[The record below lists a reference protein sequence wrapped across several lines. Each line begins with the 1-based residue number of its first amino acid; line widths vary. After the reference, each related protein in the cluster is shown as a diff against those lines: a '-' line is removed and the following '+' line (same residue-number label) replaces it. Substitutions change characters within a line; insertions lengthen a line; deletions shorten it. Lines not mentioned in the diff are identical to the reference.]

1 MDPELQAQIK
11 EYLSNNLS
19 MTFDIQSDPYK
30 LWQDQITINL
40 CLEGEVINTV
50 TMYDWSQN

>member
-11 EYLSNNLS
+11 EYLSNNMSL
-19 MTFDIQSDPYK
+19 TFDISKDPYN

-40 CLEGEVINTV
+40 CLEGEVINTIV
-50 TMYDWSQN
+50 MYDWTQN